1 MKIELKSVGEWS
13 MWIVFKRWLICKEE
27 KISLIVKFFDIDNE
41 LFLEYIEF
49 DNFYSVFDK
58 EVIES
63 LSIVYNCFLDL
74 FIIVLL
80 VIMFLVFCFLIL
92 YFYVL
97 LVNFLW
103 LLEEFVVVLDINDV
117 VVCFFVFVG
126 LVYVI
131 FFGFVF

>member
-1 MKIELKSVGEWS
+1 M
-13 MWIVFKRWLICKEE
+13 ICKEE

>member
-13 MWIVFKRWLICKEE
+13 KEE